1 MLLIEIQRRS
11 SKIMTDQN
19 IELFVKFTPL
29 ADTQVAHRW
38 FEQHGLSVTP
48 MKVGALLAGTQSK
61 IEQAFSISLNEIAP
75 TGTLALPLELRS
87 HVESVTFFKP
97 RSYHS

>member
-1 MLLIEIQRRS
+1 
-11 SKIMTDQN
+11 MTDQN